1 MVLGVREISCSGE
14 PVLDSDN
21 GEELMQVQPG
31 IDIVLGDLP
40 RQSPGTLYITNKC
53 ALLSS
58 HSQFLLYCCVFYSHF
73 GLTYTQA
80 SNMGE

>member
-40 RQSPGTLYITNKC
+40 RQSPGTLYITNKY
-53 ALLSS
+53 ALLSFTIS
-58 HSQFLLYCCVFYSHF
+58 FSLYLLCALFT
-73 GLTYTQA
+73 LW
-80 SNMGE
+80 SNLQLHTGK